1 MPAEKKAA
9 SPATA
14 KTLEV
19 QLWAAVKVRGAVPST
34 DYMHVCVGMLLQ
46 RCLSDAFEK
55 HAELLVT
62 PHADDTVAFGHERNA
77 QTHRLARMNLTNPPF
92 NCFITTLIDIAFSQ
106 NKDKM
111 QVMSAPTFKN

>member
-1 MPAEKKAA
+1 MPAQKKAA

-19 QLWAAVKVRGAVPST
+19 QLWAAAAKVSGAVPST

-62 PHADDTVAFGHERNA
+62 RHADDTVAFGHERNA
-77 QTHRLARMNLTNPPF
+77 QTHRPAAQLL
-92 NCFITTLIDIAFSQ
+92 
-106 NKDKM
+106 
-111 QVMSAPTFKN
+111 